1 MVARDVLFTVL
12 ALNEKVREHILSLL
26 TKNDHPSVGVADLDD
41 LMNFLKGKENAIIFI
56 DSEAVVAYGAGMVS
70 KLKMACRECRLI
82 VLCSQVH
89 RSVVKRVMELGAYG
103 CIIEPYPEWEFATMV
118 KPILMDL
125 KVDRKGKSAKNK
137 RPGRKSSAE

>member
-1 MVARDVLFTVL
+1 MVARDVQFTVL
-12 ALNEKVREHILSLL
+12 ALSEKVREHISSLL
-26 TKNDHPSVGVADLDD
+26 TKNDHPSVGIADLDD
-41 LMNFLKGKENAIIFI
+41 LMNFLKGKDNAIIFI

-89 RSVVKRVMELGAYG
+89 RNLVKRVMELGAYG

-118 KPILMDL
+118 KPILTDL
-125 KVDRKGKSAKNK
+125 KVDRKGKSLKNK
-137 RPGRKSSAE
+137 RLGRKSSAE